1 MKIFEKLGL
10 SESETKLV
18 KKVLIFSTVATIAV
32 VAGLWIFQ
40 TIGQKQNTPKTH
52 LHTVDPTK
60 VSELDIDAN
69 LEVAIRRMQS
79 NDCERAI
86 PHLQRVVE
94 LRKDDPATRS
104 LLADAYLESGE
115 YEFAISE
122 YDYLLQKTLPDSL
135 SGRICARRAICQF
148 YNKEKTS
155 SLEALKKCTELFPN
169 SAEGF
174 CFLGQIEAS
183 QELPSPTAL
192 IDLNRAIALDSNYV
206 EAWYQLA
213 RYYMELK
220 EYSRARPLLL
230 RAIDINPLHE
240 KSQSRLGMVY
250 YYLNNFD
257 LAKKAYQT
265 ALAINPTDFNTH
277 YNLGEVYYAVG
288 DTSKAMNEFNK
299 TLEYNPG
306 HTEANFK
313 QAILLLSNNMIKE
326 AIIHF
331 ERAVHN
337 GGYNSRILIQLAI
350 AYEKLGD
357 KEKAISTYR
366 SVLEKDAL
374 NVIAQQKIKLMTE

>member
-1 MKIFEKLGL
+1 MEDPN
-10 SESETKLV
+10 
-18 KKVLIFSTVATIAV
+18 KV
-32 VAGLWIFQ
+32 
-40 TIGQKQNTPKTH
+40 N
-52 LHTVDPTK
+52 
-60 VSELDIDAN
+60 ELDIIAN
-69 LEVAIRRMQS
+69 LEVATRRMQS

-86 PHLQRVVE
+86 PNLQRVVS
-94 LRKDDPATRS
+94 LRQNDLATRS

-115 YEFAISE
+115 YDNAISE

-155 SLEALKKCTELFPN
+155 SLEALKKCTELFPTN
-169 SAEGF
+169 AEGF

-183 QELPSPTAL
+183 QELPSTLAL
-192 IDLNRAIALDSNYV
+192 NDLNKAIALDSNYV
-206 EAWYQLA
+206 EAWYQMA

-220 EYSRARPLLL
+220 EYARARSLLL
-230 RAIDINPLHE
+230 RAVDINPLHE

-265 ALAINPTDFNTH
+265 ALAINPRDFNTH
-277 YNLGEVYYAVG
+277 YNLGEVYYADG
-288 DTSKAMNEFNK
+288 DTSRAMKEFNK
-299 TLEYNPG
+299 TLEFNPG
-306 HTEANFK
+306 HIEANFK
-313 QAILLLSNNMIKE
+313 QGLLLLSNNMIKE

-331 ERAVHN
+331 EQAVHS
-337 GGYNSRILIQLAI
+337 GGHNSRILIQLAI

-366 SVLEKDAL
+366 SVLETDEL
-374 NVIAQQKIKLMTE
+374 NVIAKQKMKLLLLTE

>member
-1 MKIFEKLGL
+1 MKIFDKLGL

-18 KKVLIFSTVATIAV
+18 QKVLIFSTAATIAV
-32 VAGLWIFQ
+32 VAGLLILQ
-40 TIGQKQNTPKTH
+40 TIRLKQKTPKAP
-52 LHTVDPTK
+52 LHTEDATK
-60 VSELDIDAN
+60 VTELDINAN

-79 NDCERAI
+79 NDFERAI
-86 PHLQRVVE
+86 PNLQRVVA
-94 LRKDDPATRS
+94 LRKNDLATRS

-115 YEFAISE
+115 YDYAISE
-122 YDYLLQKTLPDSL
+122 YDDLLQKPLTDSL

-148 YNKEKTS
+148 YNKDKNS
-155 SLEALKKCTELFPN
+155 SLQALKKCTELFPSN
-169 SAEGF
+169 AEGF

-183 QELPSPTAL
+183 QEIPSTAA
-192 IDLNRAIALDSNYV
+192 LNNLNKAIALDSNYV

-220 EYSRARPLLL
+220 EYARARQLLL

-265 ALAINPTDFNTH
+265 ALAINPIDFNTH
-277 YNLGEVYYAVG
+277 YNLGEVYYATG
-288 DTSKAMNEFNK
+288 DTSRAMKEFNK

-306 HTEANFK
+306 HVEANFK
-313 QAILLLSNNMIKE
+313 QGILLLSNNMIKE

-331 ERAVHN
+331 EQAAHN
-337 GGYNSRILIQLAI
+337 RGFNSRILIQLAV

-357 KEKAISTYR
+357 KERAISTYR
-366 SVLEKDAL
+366 SVLEKDEL
-374 NVIAQQKIKLMTE
+374 NVIAQQKLKLLTE

>member
-18 KKVLIFSTVATIAV
+18 KKVLIFSTAATIAV

-40 TIGQKQNTPKTH
+40 TFGQKQKTPKTP
-52 LHTVDPTK
+52 LPAEDVTK
-60 VSELDIDAN
+60 ISELDINAN
-69 LEVAIRRMQS
+69 LEVAVRRMQS

-86 PHLQRVVE
+86 PHLRRVAA
-94 LRKDDPATRS
+94 LRKDDLATRS

-115 YEFAISE
+115 YDYAISE
-122 YDYLLQKTLPDSL
+122 YDNLLQKPLPDSL
-135 SGRICARRAICQF
+135 SGRICARRSICQF

-169 SAEGF
+169 NAEVF

-183 QELPSPTAL
+183 LELPSTAAL
-192 IDLNRAIALDSNYV
+192 NDLNKAVALDSNYV

-220 EYSRARPLLL
+220 EYARARVLLL

-277 YNLGEVYYAVG
+277 YNLGEVYYADG
-288 DTSKAMNEFNK
+288 DTSRAMKEFNK

-313 QAILLLSNNMIKE
+313 QGILLLSNNMIKE

-331 ERAVHN
+331 EQAVHS

-366 SVLEKDAL
+366 SVLETDAL
-374 NVIAQQKIKLMTE
+374 NVIAQQKIRLLTE

>member
-18 KKVLIFSTVATIAV
+18 KKVLIFSTAATIAV
-32 VAGLWIFQ
+32 VSGLWIFQ
-40 TIGQKQNTPKTH
+40 TIVQKPKAVKTL
-52 LHTVDPTK
+52 LHMEDPNK
-60 VSELDIDAN
+60 VSELDIVAN
-69 LEVAIRRMQS
+69 LEVARRHMQS
-79 NDCERAI
+79 NDCEHAI
-86 PHLQRVVE
+86 PHLLRVVS
-94 LRKDDPATRS
+94 LRKDDLATRS

-115 YEFAISE
+115 YDYAISE
-122 YDYLLQKTLPDSL
+122 YDYLLQKPLPDSL

-155 SLEALKKCTELFPN
+155 SLEALKKCTELYPSN
-169 SAEGF
+169 AEGF

-183 QELPSPTAL
+183 QELPSTLAL
-192 IDLNRAIALDSNYV
+192 NDLNKAIALDSNYV
-206 EAWYQLA
+206 EAWYQMA

-220 EYSRARPLLL
+220 EYARARSHLL

-265 ALAINPTDFNTH
+265 ALAINPADFNTH
-277 YNLGEVYYAVG
+277 YNLGEVYYADG
-288 DTSKAMNEFNK
+288 DTSRAMKEFNK

-306 HTEANFK
+306 HIEANFK
-313 QAILLLSNNMIKE
+313 QGILLLSNNMIKE
-326 AIIHF
+326 AINHF
-331 ERAVHN
+331 EQADHS
-337 GGYNSRILIQLAI
+337 GGHNSRILIQLAI

-366 SVLEKDAL
+366 SVLETDEL
-374 NVIAQQKIKLMTE
+374 NVIAQQKLKLLME